1 MLMEK
6 AIVTFKDPDTNKE
19 ININFTW
26 DKESNDLD
34 YTISFSK
41 NYSLSDNL
49 DFNGFLAN
57 MFLKMLESST
67 EEENKDE

>member
-1 MLMEK
+1 MQMEK
-6 AIVTFKDPDTNKE
+6 AIVTFKNPDNEKE

-26 DKESNDLD
+26 DKDSNNLD
-34 YTISFSK
+34 YIITFSK

-57 MFLKMLESST
+57 MFLKMLESDT
-67 EEENKDE
+67 EENKDE

>member
-1 MLMEK
+1 MEK
-6 AIVTFKDPDTNKE
+6 AIVTFKNPDNEKE

-26 DKESNDLD
+26 DKDSNNLD
-34 YTISFSK
+34 YSITFSK

-57 MFLKMLESST
+57 MFLKMLESDT
-67 EEENKDE
+67 EENKDE